1 MERCTALFE
10 NHEMLSMTE
19 VMSML
24 NVSRTSANTA
34 VNALLR
40 DGLVEKVGIGR
51 QTRYRSLLR

>member
-51 QTRYRSLLR
+51 KTRYRSLLR